1 MSLEGSLKSSALQ
14 ESGHDTR
21 TRLIEAAGEVFAE
34 VGFRQAT
41 VRDICAKAGAN
52 IAAVN
57 YHFRDKETLYAETIA
72 HAHRYSIEHY
82 PMDGGVPSTA
92 PAERRLEA
100 FVRSFLAKI
109 LDPNRPT
116 WHGLMMSREMQEP
129 TLSLDTIVE
138 TGVRPNFEY
147 LCGLVRQLGPH
158 LNAIEVEGSAASVIG
173 QVLHYFHCRR
183 IISRLYRGR
192 SDGFPYDLDMLSDHV
207 SRFSLAAIR
216 GLEQNAAARA
226 GVQA

>member
-1 MSLEGSLKSSALQ
+1 MSVEGSLKPQTSHD
-14 ESGHDTR
+14 SGGDTR
-21 TRLIEAAGEVFAE
+21 RRLIEAAGEVFAE
-34 VGFRQAT
+34 VGFKQAT

-72 HAHRYSIEHY
+72 HAHRYSEEHY
-82 PMDGGVPSTA
+82 PMHGGVPHTE
-92 PAERRLEA
+92 PAERRLEG

-116 WHGLMMSREMQEP
+116 WHGLVMSREMQEP

-138 TGVRPNFEY
+138 TGVRPNFHY
-147 LCGLVRQLGPH
+147 LCGLVRELGPH
-158 LNAIEVEGSAASVIG
+158 LNPVEVEGSAASVIG

-183 IISRLYRGR
+183 IIARLYRGR
-192 SDGFPYDLDMLSDHV
+192 SDGFPYDLDLLTDHV
-207 SRFSLAAIR
+207 TRFSLAAIK
-216 GLEQNAAARA
+216 GLELQAAAR
-226 GVQA
+226 GGGR